1 MQKPSLHN
9 FPFVVGLY
17 SATFSD
23 KMSCN
28 YADGLSPY
36 ENKGVLGTAEK
47 FDDEE
52 TIARKCKQLADM
64 IRQSK
69 HTVIHTGENGMNFK

>member
-1 MQKPSLHN
+1 
-9 FPFVVGLY
+9 
-17 SATFSD
+17 
-23 KMSCN
+23 MSCN